1 MAKSPT
7 SSPGARRPAADKI
20 GADPI
25 DQLVHLSHLIGQ
37 DPRLVQPGGG
47 NTSIKEGDTLL
58 VKGSGTDLSTIGR
71 EGFTRLSLSR
81 LAALREADSMSDA
94 EMMRFMASCMVG
106 EGPAPSV
113 ETPLHALLPYRVI
126 AHTHDVATMSL
137 TNIRD
142 AEAERL
148 VGELFG
154 GTIVYVPYV
163 RPGFPLAQA
172 VGRMDGR
179 TGGRKDGQADSRT
192 GGRIPDDAIGMALAH
207 HGLVV
212 WGDDAEEC
220 HSRLVE
226 VTGRIDEFLVTKR
239 RGRTGGQSDRRT
251 ADERRRMAELVLP
264 VIRGALGKPERVI
277 LHYDDGDDVLAALS
291 DGRMPE
297 LARRGM
303 ATPEHLLRAGRLPV
317 WVSFRALRQD
327 SGQAPREIDPA
338 NVGSQSLS
346 AEQLVSSIRGQLI
359 AARTEYEEYHRRHA
373 SAGERPLDDWAKV
386 VLAPGLGVITAF
398 TDKRNAVTANLCY
411 RAVLETI
418 ANAETVD
425 RFQFIPEKDVFEFE
439 HWPLERRKVEEQI
452 AKERATKLLPRHVV
466 VIIGGGS
473 GIGAAAARR
482 FAEEGAHVVVAD
494 LDGDMSQGVAAEING
509 SHREQPALSEA
520 KGGDP
525 VSRLRAIGIAV
536 DVRDDASLDALFRQT
551 VLEFGGLDCLFYTAG
566 IPPRFAPITEI
577 RREDLQRQLEVH
589 YLGAVSAIGRAAAV
603 MRRQGL
609 GGSIVASVSKAAL
622 VPGRDAVAY
631 GGSKAA
637 LLQALRVAA
646 VELGGDGI
654 RVNAINADQIE
665 TPLFLQFVRERAAS
679 RGVSEEEQLEV
690 YRSRN
695 LMGATL
701 IPPEAV
707 ADLAVLLASD
717 RFRFTTGDILTV
729 DGGLPEAFPR

>member
-1 MAKSPT
+1 
-7 SSPGARRPAADKI
+7 
-20 GADPI
+20 
-25 DQLVHLSHLIGQ
+25 V
-37 DPRLVQPGGG
+37 
-47 NTSIKEGDTLL
+47 
-58 VKGSGTDLSTIGR
+58 
-71 EGFTRLSLSR
+71 
-81 LAALREADSMSDA
+81 
-94 EMMRFMASCMVG
+94 
-106 EGPAPSV
+106 
-113 ETPLHALLPYRVI
+113 
-126 AHTHDVATMSL
+126 
-137 TNIRD
+137 
-142 AEAERL
+142 AERL
-148 VGELFG
+148 VADLFQG
-154 GTIVYVPYV
+154 SIVYLPYV
-163 RPGFPLAQA
+163 RPGFPLARA
-172 VGRMDGR
+172 VRDRVDG
-179 TGGRKDGQADSRT
+179 RT

-212 WGDDAEEC
+212 WGENAEEC
-220 HSRLVE
+220 YARLVE
-226 VTGRIDEFLVTKR
+226 VTGRIDDYLATKR
-239 RGRTGGQSDRRT
+239 PARPSIRPPDRPS
-251 ADERRRMAELVLP
+251 DERRRLAELVLP
-264 VIRGALGKPERVI
+264 VVRGALGKPERVI
-277 LHYDDGDDVLAALS
+277 LHYDDDEELLATLAGKHVS
-291 DGRMPE
+291 E
-297 LARRGM
+297 LVGRGM

-317 WVSFRALRQD
+317 WLDLDLKEGASSRAQRGIG
-327 SGQAPREIDPA
+327 SVG
-338 NVGSQSLS
+338 VGSESQS
-346 AEQLVSSIRGQLI
+346 ADQITSSIRSQLE
-359 AARTEYEEYHRRHA
+359 AARTEYEEYHQRHA
-373 SAGERPLDDWAKV
+373 GAGDRALDDWAKV

-418 ANAETVD
+418 ANAEAVD
-425 RFQFIPEKDVFEFE
+425 RFEFIPESDVFEFE
-439 HWPLERRKVEEQI
+439 HWPLERRKVEEQV
-452 AKERATKLLPRHVV
+452 ARERATKLLPRHIV

-473 GIGAAAARR
+473 GIGKAAAWR

-494 LDGDMSQGVAAEING
+494 LDGETSRGVAGEI
-509 SHREQPALSEA
+509 AA
-520 KGGDP
+520 KLPG
-525 VSRLRAIGIAV
+525 RAVAAAA

-566 IPPRFAPITEI
+566 LPPRFAPITEI

-589 YLGAVSAIGRAAAV
+589 YLGAVAAIGRAGAI

-679 RGVSEEEQLEV
+679 RGVSVEEQLAV

>member
-1 MAKSPT
+1 MPVSNSPSQR
-7 SSPGARRPAADKI
+7 SSGWAA
-20 GADPI
+20 AASDPL
-25 DQLVHLSHLIGQ
+25 DQLVLLSHLMGQ
-37 DPRLVQPGGG
+37 DVRLVQPGGG

-58 VKGSGTDLSTIGR
+58 VKGSGTDLRTITR
-71 EGFTRLSLSR
+71 DGFTRLSLTR
-81 LAALREADSMSDA
+81 LAALRDAEAMSDP
-94 EMMRFMASCMVG
+94 EMMRFMAGCMVA
-106 EGPAPSV
+106 EGPSPSV
-113 ETPLHALLPYRVI
+113 ETPLHALLPYKI
-126 AHTHDVATMSL
+126 MAHTHDVATMSL

-142 AEAERL
+142 AQAERL
-148 VGELFG
+148 VAELFG
-154 GTIVYVPYV
+154 KKLVYVPYV

-172 VGRMDGR
+172 VGRI
-179 TGGRKDGQADSRT
+179 A
-192 GGRIPDDAIGMALAH
+192 GRIPGEAIGLTLAH

-212 WGDDAEEC
+212 WGDNAEEC
-220 HSRLVE
+220 HARLLE
-226 VTGRIDEFLVTKR
+226 VTGRIDEYLAAR
-239 RGRTGGQSDRRT
+239 RRERSFVQSIRSGQVRPAANASGRNE
-251 ADERRRMAELVLP
+251 ERRRLAELVLP
-264 VIRGALGKPERVI
+264 VIRGSLSRPDRVI
-277 LHYDDGDDVLAALS
+277 LHYDDADDLLATLGAE
-291 DGRMPE
+291 RTRE
-297 LARRGM
+297 LVGRGM

-317 WVSFRALRQD
+317 WLELD
-327 SGQAPREIDPA
+327 
-338 NVGSQSLS
+338 GSPDELI
-346 AEQLVSSIRGQLI
+346 ARVRTQLA
-359 AARTEYEEYHRRHA
+359 AARTEYEAYHKRNA
-373 SAGERPLDDWAKV
+373 ADGERPLDDWAKV
-386 VLAPGLGVITAF
+386 VLAPKLGVITAF
-398 TDKRNAVTANLCY
+398 SDKRNAVTANVCY
-411 RAVLETI
+411 RASLEAI
-418 ANAETVD
+418 VNAEAVD
-425 RFQFIPEKDVFEFE
+425 QFQFIPEKDVFEFE
-439 HWPLERRKVEEQI
+439 HWPLERRKIEEQI
-452 AKERATKLLPRHVV
+452 AKERATRLLPRHVV

-473 GIGAAAARR
+473 GIGKAAVRR

-494 LDGDMSQGVAAEING
+494 LDGATSEGVA
-509 SHREQPALSEA
+509 REVAASFP
-520 KGGDP
+520 G
-525 VSRLRAIGIAV
+525 RAISAAV
-536 DVRDDASLDALFRQT
+536 DVRSDPSLDALFRQT

-566 IPPRFAPITEI
+566 MPPRFAPITEI

-589 YLGAVSAIGRAAAV
+589 YLGAVQAIGRAAAI

-679 RGVSEEEQLEV
+679 RGVTMEEQLAV

-707 ADLAVLLASD
+707 ADIAVLLASE